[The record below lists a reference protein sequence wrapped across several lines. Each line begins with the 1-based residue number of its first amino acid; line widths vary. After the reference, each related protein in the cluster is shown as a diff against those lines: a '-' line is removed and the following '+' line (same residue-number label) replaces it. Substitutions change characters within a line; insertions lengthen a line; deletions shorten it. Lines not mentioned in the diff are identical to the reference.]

1 MLQNLNK
8 PNQLPN
14 MMGMN
19 MQNNNFG
26 LTNPLNDQTL
36 AGMPQNMQGMMP
48 GINNQQNMMNNFNQK
63 VGNNVPNYM
72 NQPNMSQNNMPQFQN
87 NNLPQMPGVNKMA
100 VQPSQRDYEWLR
112 ANEEEFE
119 QLPQNDQKIILGNTL
134 YPKIKQIINDD
145 NVVPKVT
152 GMLVDLECLSTQD
165 IRNMI
170 ESYDELKT
178 RVAEA
183 LEIIA
188 ENNGELSENY

>member
-1 MLQNLNK
+1 
-8 PNQLPN
+8 

-19 MQNNNFG
+19 MQGNNFG
-26 LTNPLNDQTL
+26 LTNPLNDQAL
-36 AGMPQNMQGMMP
+36 PGLGQNMQGMMP

-63 VGNNVPNYM
+63 SGNNMPNYM
-72 NQPNMSQNNMPQFQN
+72 NQNNMPQFQN

-100 VQPSQRDYEWLR
+100 VQPSQRDYDWLR

-119 QLPQNDQKIILGNTL
+119 RLPQNDQKIILGNTL

>member
-1 MLQNLNK
+1 MLSNLNK
-8 PNQLPN
+8 QNQLPN

-26 LTNPLNDQTL
+26 LTNPLNDQSL
-36 AGMPQNMQGMMP
+36 PGMQQNMQGMMP
-48 GINNQQNMMNNFNQK
+48 GINNQQNMMNNFNK
-63 VGNNVPNYM
+63 NVGNTNMPNYM
-72 NQPNMSQNNMPQFQN
+72 NQNNMQQFQN
-87 NNLPQMPGVNKMA
+87 NNMPQMPGVNKIA

-119 QLPQNDQKIILGNTL
+119 RLPQNDQKIILGNTL
-134 YPKIKQIINDD
+134 YPKIKQIVGDD

-178 RVAEA
+178 RVNEA